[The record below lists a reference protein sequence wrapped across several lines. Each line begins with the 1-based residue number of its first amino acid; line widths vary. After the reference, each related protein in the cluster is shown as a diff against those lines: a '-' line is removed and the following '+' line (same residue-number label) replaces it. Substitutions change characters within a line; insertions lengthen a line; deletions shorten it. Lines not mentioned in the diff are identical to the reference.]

1 MADDPA
7 AQLSNLPLYS
17 LLSGPL
23 TAAIEAEQE
32 AAYHTLRFIQE
43 VGFTGTGE
51 KQRVRTIEFGY
62 TRTRRGPTG
71 ETQDV
76 QVTLSIPFLLL
87 VPIPSLE
94 IDALTVD
101 FLAKLREVETIKDEG
116 EGERERSR
124 LASKY
129 SFLKGRN
136 RLRVRPTPRKKDETE
151 KTTTSYDL
159 SVSLEARAQ
168 EPPEGIERLMDGL
181 AGLMS
186 EQEEPREG

>member
-62 TRTRRGPTG
+62 TRSRRGPTG

-87 VPIPSLE
+87 FPIPSLE
-94 IDALTVD
+94 IDALTVE
-101 FLAKLREVETIKDEG
+101 FLAKLREVETIKD

-136 RLRVRPTPRKKDETE
+136 RLRVRPTPRKKEETE

>member
-62 TRTRRGPTG
+62 TRSRRGPTG

-87 VPIPSLE
+87 FPIPSLE

-116 EGERERSR
+116 DHERSR

-136 RLRVRPTPRKKDETE
+136 RLRVRPTPRKKEETE

>member
-116 EGERERSR
+116 ERERSR

-136 RLRVRPTPRKKDETE
+136 RLRVRPTPRKKEETE